1 MKSVLV
7 FLIGLIALIGLM
19 SCDEPSLQKKS
30 PAGKELWIVATDTT
44 LIPMSFVNDKNA
56 YDGFEIELIEKIAE
70 RAGANIEIVS
80 VEWPGLFGG
89 LLTGKFDMVI
99 SSVTILEERQQ
110 KMAFSIPYLTSG
122 LALVVRKDRN
132 DIHSMADVR
141 AKQLQVGAQTG
152 TTAFFYL
159 EKQNGLRIK
168 GYQVYGHAITD
179 LINGELDAV
188 LGESS
193 ATLYIKN
200 QKEDY
205 FKKIKM
211 VGEIMTE
218 ENYGIVLR
226 KEDTARLEKINTL
239 LDGLLRDGTVSRLH
253 EKWELGA
260 SSKVPPASG
269 IQK

>member
-1 MKSVLV
+1 M
-7 FLIGLIALIGLM
+7 
-19 SCDEPSLQKKS
+19 
-30 PAGKELWIVATDTT
+30 
-44 LIPMSFVNDKNA
+44 
-56 YDGFEIELIEKIAE
+56 
-70 RAGANIEIVS
+70 
-80 VEWPGLFGG
+80 
-89 LLTGKFDMVI
+89 
-99 SSVTILEERQQ
+99 
-110 KMAFSIPYLTSG
+110 
-122 LALVVRKDRN
+122 VRKDRN

>member
-1 MKSVLV
+1 MKHFFPVFFICVIFLAGLV
-7 FLIGLIALIGLM
+7 ACEGSIEKQD
-19 SCDEPSLQKKS
+19 SSLDK
-30 PAGKELWIVATDTT
+30 WTVATDTT
-44 LIPMSFVNDKNA
+44 LIPMSFVNDNNEYA
-56 YDGFEIELIEKIAE
+56 GFEIDLIRKIA
-70 RAGANIEIVS
+70 RLAGVKVEIVS

-99 SSVTILEERQQ
+99 SSVTVLEERKQ

-122 LALVVRKDRN
+122 LALVTRKERN
-132 DIHSMADVR
+132 DFKSMEDVKS
-141 AKQLQVGAQTG
+141 KQLMVGAQTG

-159 EKQNGLRIK
+159 EKLEGVRK
-168 GYQVYGHAITD
+168 KAYQVYGHAITD

-193 ATLYIKN
+193 ATLYMKN
-200 QKEDY
+200 QQEDY

-226 KEDTARLEKINTL
+226 KDDKARLDKVNQAL
-239 LDGLLRDGTVSRLH
+239 LELLQDGTVSRLH

-260 SSKVPPASG
+260 SSKVPSASG
-269 IQK
+269 SHK